1 METIEH
7 ILSMSMSNS
16 VEGGEYGFRI
26 QAHIISW
33 ARECSHLLLLAYH
46 INSLIEIS
54 MSLDIFFPF
63 IELRV
68 IDFDHSQS
76 KRETP
81 VKLHSLWPKE
91 VPFISI
97 VLLSTI
103 LIMTPVYHD
112 AGLYW
117 WCYPNDTRDRD
128 RETEPKLEPGLFP
141 FNQIDEKPCSLENLI
156 GNIYSI
162 HNVKCQTILSPN
174 SHCASIH
181 NGFDP
186 WWYWY
191 HCRLSSAFCCASLIL
206 IGAVTC

>member
-1 METIEH
+1 MRVSLLVVCWWDRESEREREKVQLNSWKQ
-7 ILSMSMSNS
+7 LSTFYLCPCRIRLK
-16 VEGGEYGFRI
+16 GENTDSGFRPI
-26 QAHIISW
+26 LFRELVNVLTSCCWHIISIVLSKFQCLW
-33 ARECSHLLLLAYH
+33 IY
-46 INSLIEIS
+46 
-54 MSLDIFFPF
+54 FFPF

-156 GNIYSI
+156 GNIYYS
-162 HNVKCQTILSPN
+162 
-174 SHCASIH
+174 
-181 NGFDP
+181 
-186 WWYWY
+186 
-191 HCRLSSAFCCASLIL
+191 
-206 IGAVTC
+206 